1 MQIAKTFHSA
11 LDSIAACH
19 KPPDARKST
28 TPTTQIRCMLCIQ
41 HTRPY
46 KFSSFIFFYFRFV
59 SIMSLFCCMPE
70 PRFVCHSFMLCPL
83 VSVSSCFVVFFF
95 LFYIGLYGFR
105 AFIFFVLFLSL
116 FFGRSSCSKI
126 HFSSCTP
133 SSRPSDSFTLVALA
147 VIFALWVILLQHF
160 PCLSAIFHRHPPSY
174 APLANTHCIR
184 IASSSKLIVSAM
196 LAINLVRLCL
206 YEFSY

>member
-59 SIMSLFCCMPE
+59 SIMSLFCCMSE

-95 LFYIGLYGFR
+95 FFFFLVFLVFVLLFSLFY
-105 AFIFFVLFLSL
+105 FFL
-116 FFGRSSCSKI
+116 FFSVVVRAVKFTFLHARPPPGPPI
-126 HFSSCTP
+126 LLP
-133 SSRPSDSFTLVALA
+133 SS
-147 VIFALWVILLQHF
+147 
-160 PCLSAIFHRHPPSY
+160 LSP
-174 APLANTHCIR
+174 
-184 IASSSKLIVSAM
+184 SSS
-196 LAINLVRLCL
+196 LCG
-206 YEFSY
+206 